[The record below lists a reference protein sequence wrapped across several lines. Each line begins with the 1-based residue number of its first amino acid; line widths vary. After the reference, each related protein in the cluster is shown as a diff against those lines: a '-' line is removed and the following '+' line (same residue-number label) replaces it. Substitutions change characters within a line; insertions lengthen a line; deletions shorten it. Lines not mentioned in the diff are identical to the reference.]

1 MDEVKIDNLKKYK
14 ENLQLRASITINVAK
29 RFLYVL
35 APVTRLD
42 SCPNVLFF
50 GDSDQRA
57 KHTPGFFKNHLPRVL
72 GLVFRHGDF
81 GPMLCSQ
88 IFK

>member
-50 GDSDQRA
+50 GDSD
-57 KHTPGFFKNHLPRVL
+57 
-72 GLVFRHGDF
+72 
-81 GPMLCSQ
+81 
-88 IFK
+88 